1 MEKFEY
7 QLFEGLI
14 LIKKL
19 VTRESTKDVL
29 RQYLLENRDFMTA
42 LVEHGHEF
50 FSIDDADL
58 SSFFILRNEAIK
70 ISEEKNQSSELDAQE
85 ILLKE
90 FSTKF
95 TYKKLVTKIF
105 NHSFNKLFGWLITV
119 SDLVQ
124 YWQRAKEWLSKVS
137 LIISSAI
144 KKAIVWILDA
154 LSRQMSKSKLAEI
167 IIRLIGSI
175 FLPIA
180 ILLGLTLAILR
191 LFRSPIRTVR
201 NFLNFD

>member
-1 MEKFEY
+1 M
-7 QLFEGLI
+7 
-14 LIKKL
+14 
-19 VTRESTKDVL
+19 
-29 RQYLLENRDFMTA
+29 
-42 LVEHGHEF
+42 
-50 FSIDDADL
+50 
-58 SSFFILRNEAIK
+58 
-70 ISEEKNQSSELDAQE
+70 
-85 ILLKE
+85 KE